1 MRASLSRHRTVV
13 DVIRATFPGGSRTG
27 APKRRS
33 TEILDELE
41 GDYRG
46 IYSGVL
52 GFITPDR
59 RIDLSMVIRTAIV
72 TSRDLTIGVGGAIT
86 ALSDSQEEVA
96 EMFLKGEALLEA
108 VAATLALQPR

>member
-72 TSRDLTIGVGGAIT
+72 TSRDLTI
-86 ALSDSQEEVA
+86 EEVA